1 MTSARLRRWVERELA
16 SLHVGGHAALVRRF
30 MALEG
35 DVDFPQL
42 PRYVDGLRAVLADA
56 QRAALREFSCF
67 LHYLVGRTLTFPLDQ
82 PKAALGEL
90 AELCA
95 DLATGPL
102 RGGILQALAEVEL
115 LRAFHKIDAPG
126 WRPEIVA
133 GVRSL
138 FPRLADDDGPA
149 SELLDIFWR
158 TGFWCGDAELMREG
172 SRLAEGRA
180 GLLRFSGPYWQAR
193 ESALRGRHDEACAL
207 LRGMLDAGSDLEAHG
222 PSWRHYI
229 EVELAEAELK
239 IGAVEGAAVRLAN
252 ARTAIAELRDP
263 MLLWD
268 LERVDASI
276 ARGRGDAR
284 GEIAAWRRA
293 FAVIDE
299 LGTDRL
305 AAEFALGMGE
315 AATRCGDGEA
325 LQEAR
330 RRLGAV
336 LPQLRSRAELE
347 PRARAL
353 ALY

>member
-1 MTSARLRRWVERELA
+1 
-16 SLHVGGHAALVRRF
+16 
-30 MALEG
+30 
-35 DVDFPQL
+35 
-42 PRYVDGLRAVLADA
+42 
-56 QRAALREFSCF
+56 
-67 LHYLVGRTLTFPLDQ
+67 
-82 PKAALGEL
+82 
-90 AELCA
+90 
-95 DLATGPL
+95 
-102 RGGILQALAEVEL
+102 
-115 LRAFHKIDAPG
+115 
-126 WRPEIVA
+126 
-133 GVRSL
+133 
-138 FPRLADDDGPA
+138 
-149 SELLDIFWR
+149 
-158 TGFWCGDAELMREG
+158 MRKG

-239 IGAVEGAAVRLAN
+239 SGAVERAAVRLAN

-315 AATRCGDGEA
+315 AATRCSDGEA

-336 LPQLRSRAELE
+336 LPQLRSRAELG